1 MHKCLYI
8 LLALNIS
15 GCAITNS
22 NCGLP
27 ADVSS
32 QVKQYTR
39 GPINGAL
46 DANLDGKIA
55 QYEAFGH

>member
-15 GCAITNS
+15 GGAITNS

-27 ADVSS
+27 ADVDSK
-32 QVKQYTR
+32 VKQYNR
-39 GPINGAL
+39 GPINGAI
-46 DANLDGKIA
+46 DDNLDGKID